1 MKILIV
7 EDDFITRKILNNL
20 LKKYGEVDIVV
31 DGVEALEAFNIAFEE
46 NSRYDVIFLDVQ
58 MPKMN
63 GQEVLKKIR
72 EFENKKNIHGKDG
85 VKIIMTTILKDS
97 ENIIKAFREQCE
109 GYIVKPV
116 DKEKI
121 EKALLKLELI

>member
-20 LKKYGEVDIVV
+20 LKKYGEIDIVV

-46 NSRYDVIFLDVQ
+46 KSIYDVIFLDVQ

-85 VKIIMTTILKDS
+85 VKIIMTTVLKDS